1 MMAILPRIAVVGFR
15 FSQALLISRAIRFV
29 THFSAASDG
38 SGAYW
43 LVVEATVVYVGMAVS
58 APRSL
63 RFVFQESLKTE
74 GLFMQVSTS
83 VYQHRV
89 NRLEVMTRGT
99 MVSLIHSRALE
110 NRNSEVED
118 GKVATLVSNDVSNME
133 DSARMFHE
141 TWAQFVEVVI
151 GTFLLSR
158 QVGWLWPLPLVLI
171 FCKRPLK
178 FSQVDDY

>member
-1 MMAILPRIAVVGFR
+1 MVAFR
-15 FSQALLISRAIRFV
+15 FSQTLLISRAIRFV

-43 LVVEATVVYVGMAVS
+43 LVVEATFVYVGMAVS
-58 APRSL
+58 VL
-63 RFVFQESLKTE
+63 RRLYVPNCP
-74 GLFMQVSTS
+74 GLMANGQVSTS

-110 NRNSEVED
+110 VRSEVED
-118 GKVATLVSNDVSNME
+118 GKVATLVSNDISNME

-141 TWAQFVEVVI
+141 TWAQFVEVVV

-171 FCKRPLK
+171 ICKKPLTL
-178 FSQVDDY
+178 SQVRWSLT

>member
-1 MMAILPRIAVVGFR
+1 MRLAVC
-15 FSQALLISRAIRFV
+15 
-29 THFSAASDG
+29 
-38 SGAYW
+38 
-43 LVVEATVVYVGMAVS
+43 
-58 APRSL
+58 
-63 RFVFQESLKTE
+63 VFQESPKTE
-74 GLFMQVSTS
+74 VISIQVSTS

-110 NRNSEVED
+110 NRNSEVDD

-141 TWAQFVEVVI
+141 TWAQFVEVVV

-158 QVGWLWPLPLVLI
+158 QVGWLWPLPLGLI
-171 FCKRPLK
+171 FCERPPPPPAN
-178 FSQVDDY
+178 FSQVDGY